1 MANTIR
7 SLSDLGTSTVAITE
21 EQINAILADLD
32 VKIYNLIHD
41 GGHLAAVDMN
51 LPGEAGASVN
61 YSASLR
67 TFMSLREMYAK
78 LLASPELRGDYALG
92 MSQLLP
98 LESTTNEHDLPTRF
112 A

>member
-1 MANTIR
+1 MANTIKT
-7 SLSDLGTSTVAITE
+7 LSDLGTVSAITE
-21 EQINAILADLD
+21 DQINAILARLD
-32 VKIYNLIHD
+32 IKIFNALHD
-41 GGHLAAVDMN
+41 GGDQAAIDIS
-51 LPGEAGASVN
+51 LPGEAGVTVN

-67 TFMSLREMYAK
+67 AFMSLRESYAK

-98 LESTTNEHDLPTRF
+98 LESTTNESDLPIRF